1 MPCSRPSSSMCSSA
15 TTRQATKNLPTN
27 ISSPQPLPNPTQNN
41 HRLPAFAATMKL
53 RHLESALSQVN
64 GFGEPK
70 WGLEQYLTPPH
81 LAARVLQCAASFDD
95 LDGCAVADLGC
106 GTGMLLVG
114 AVLMGCDEALSVG
127 VDADPDA
134 LAIAQTNLDGMDVEC
149 ALLRADVVAEAG
161 LPFRSSRG
169 GSNVFDTVLMNP
181 PFGTKNQ
188 GVDMLFVKRGLAVAP
203 VVYSLHKTSTR
214 EFLVGRGAAG
224 CGPDVAVEVV
234 ATMRFD
240 LPATYKFHKQKSVD
254 IEVDLLRFS
263 RGDEQ
268 H

>member
-1 MPCSRPSSSMCSSA
+1 
-15 TTRQATKNLPTN
+15 
-27 ISSPQPLPNPTQNN
+27 
-41 HRLPAFAATMKL
+41 MKL

-81 LAARVLQCAASFDD
+81 LAARALQCAASFDD
-95 LDGCAVADLGC
+95 LEGRVVADFGC

-114 AVLMGCDEALSVG
+114 AALMGSDEALSVG

-134 LAIAQTNLDGMDVEC
+134 LAIAQTNLHGMNVEC

-161 LPFRSSRG
+161 VPFRSRSSD
-169 GSNVFDTVLMNP
+169 GSSMFDTVLMNP

-188 GVDMLFVKRGLAVAP
+188 GVDLLFVKRGLAVAP

-214 EFLVGRGAAG
+214 EFLIGRGAAA
-224 CGPDVAVEVV
+224 CGSDVGAEVI
-234 ATMRFD
+234 ATMHFD

-263 RGDEQ
+263 RGDEPR
-268 H
+268 

>member
-1 MPCSRPSSSMCSSA
+1 
-15 TTRQATKNLPTN
+15 
-27 ISSPQPLPNPTQNN
+27 
-41 HRLPAFAATMKL
+41 MKL
-53 RHLESALSQVN
+53 RHLESALSQVD

-70 WGLEQYLTPPH
+70 WALEQYLTPPH

-114 AVLMGCDEALSVG
+114 AALMGCDEALSVG

-134 LAIAQTNLDGMDVEC
+134 LAIAQSNLDGMEVEC
-149 ALLRADVVAEAG
+149 ALLRADVVSEAG
-161 LPFRSSRG
+161 LPFRSTGSG
-169 GSNVFDTVLMNP
+169 GSSNVFDTVLMNP

-188 GVDMLFVKRGLAVAP
+188 GVDLLFVKRGLAVAP

-214 EFLVGRGAAG
+214 EFLVGRGAAA
-224 CGPDVAVEVV
+224 CGPDVAAEVV